1 MTAKWIQCTSVSNE
15 CLGGCCSMAEHDRYR
30 NQSLVRLTAHLRA
43 ENDALR
49 AALHEAVLQVIREAM
64 PRKEGEE

>member
-1 MTAKWIQCTSVSNE
+1 MSDFIESLRRSARPT
-15 CLGGCCSMAEHDRYR
+15 LAERAFLAIHDA
-30 NQSLVRLTAHLRA
+30 QVEEIARLKA

-49 AALHEAVLQVIREAM
+49 AALHEAVLQVIREAL

>member
-1 MTAKWIQCTSVSNE
+1 MSDFIESLRRSPRPTTTERAFLSI
-15 CLGGCCSMAEHDRYR
+15 HDA
-30 NQSLVRLTAHLRA
+30 QAADIARLKT

-64 PRKEGEE
+64 PQKEGEE